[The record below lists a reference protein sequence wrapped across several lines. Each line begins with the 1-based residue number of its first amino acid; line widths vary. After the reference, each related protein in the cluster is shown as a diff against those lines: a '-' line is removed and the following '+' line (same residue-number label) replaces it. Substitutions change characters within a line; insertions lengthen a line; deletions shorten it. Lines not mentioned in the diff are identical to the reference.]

1 MDIFWWINNTEDSF
15 SPIQVP
21 NCSFLLKTNA
31 SESGWGTI
39 FDKESTGRQFALD
52 ESLLY
57 INVLELEA
65 VLFRLKN
72 LCSHLRQTYRKVLSD
87 KPIERC
93 YRTTQLQCML

>member
-31 SESGWGTI
+31 SELGWGTI

-72 LCSHLRQTYRKVLSD
+72 LCSHLR
-87 KPIERC
+87 
-93 YRTTQLQCML
+93 